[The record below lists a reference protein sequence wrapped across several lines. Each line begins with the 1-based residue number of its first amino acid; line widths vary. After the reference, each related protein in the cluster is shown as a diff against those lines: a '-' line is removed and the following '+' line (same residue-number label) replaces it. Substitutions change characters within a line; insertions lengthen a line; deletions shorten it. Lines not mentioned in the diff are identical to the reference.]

1 MEIPSVKTSEANNL
15 TNTDTANL
23 GTLAGVLHKSSPPLA
38 VIPPSSRP
46 DSVYTPDFLA
56 DWMALKL
63 RQLLGRKRKG
73 VVMDPAC
80 GDGALLKAVRGA
92 VAAGIDLIGVDIE
105 SNAIRGL
112 GERKIPRCRG
122 VVDNALKPASGNDPV
137 TQLQGL
143 VVGQKITGIIAN
155 PPWSGALRNQGGELK
170 SRGLSLASG
179 QFDAYDLFF
188 ELSIKSLSK
197 YGVGVFV
204 VPDSLFLPE
213 HAETRKFIL
222 DNTRMHLIARVGEG
236 FFPGVCRGA
245 VVLALEKRKDNHDW
259 LTRCFRLRSQDRK
272 SVLRGEESLEVLEER
287 LGHEIAQERF
297 QSSPDFCFDIDSGA
311 KDKTYLSNLDKI
323 EPAWPKIFQQGRGV
337 EISKNGKAI
346 CCRSCG
352 FFRPA
357 PRTRGTRPVCVN
369 CGENSFSEECFTSPS
384 AKAPKG
390 WSPLITGIDVTR
402 YSCGASRSIQLGLPG
417 INYKPE
423 SIYTQP
429 KLLIR
434 KTGLGLNASV
444 DESGSHT
451 TQVVYHYLLKPNCP
465 KFLLYYALGVLS
477 SRVMLT
483 FFLKR
488 YGELEWRSHPYVTT
502 KTISK
507 LPLPVPVRGHWSWR
521 QCKEIASLSRKLQ
534 KSGGQDIAL
543 DLKIERLVAGLFG
556 LNQEAFQWYLEFL
569 HTIDKLAFV
578 NRIIVNPNEVGPP
591 IRVP

>member
-1 MEIPSVKTSEANNL
+1 MEIPSVRSSEANIL
-15 TNTDTANL
+15 TNTDTANI
-23 GTLAGVLHKSSPPLA
+23 GTLAGVPGKSTPPLT
-38 VIPPSSRP
+38 VLSPSRRP

-63 RQLLGRKRKG
+63 GQLLGGKRKG
-73 VVMDPAC
+73 IVMDPAC
-80 GDGALLKAVRGA
+80 GDGALLRAARRV
-92 VAAGIDLIGVDIE
+92 VPAGIGLIGVDIE
-105 SNAIRGL
+105 SNAIRDL
-112 GERKIPRCRG
+112 CERQIPNCRG
-122 VVDNALKPASGNDPV
+122 FVDNVLKPASGKDPV
-137 TQLQGL
+137 PELKGL
-143 VVGQKITGIIAN
+143 ATGQKIIGIIAN
-155 PPWSGALRNQGGELK
+155 PPWSGALRDQGRELK

-179 QFDAYDLFF
+179 QFDTYDLFF
-188 ELSIKSLSK
+188 ELSIKSLPK
-197 YGVGVFV
+197 YSVGVFV

-222 DNTRMHLIARVGEG
+222 ENTRMHLVARVGEG

-259 LTRCFRLRSQDRK
+259 PTRCFRLRSQDRQ
-272 SVLRGEESLEVLEER
+272 SVLRGEESLEVLEEKH
-287 LGHEIAQERF
+287 GHVIAQDRF

-311 KDKTYLSNLDKI
+311 QDKTYLSNLDKT
-323 EPAWPKIFQQGRGV
+323 EPAWPEIFQQGRGV

-346 CCRSCG
+346 CCKSCG

-357 PRTRGTRPVCVN
+357 PRVRGTRPVCVN
-369 CGENSFSEECFTSPS
+369 CGGKGFSEECFTSPS
-384 AKAPKG
+384 RTIAQG
-390 WSPLITGIDVTR
+390 WSPLITGTDVTR
-402 YSCGASRSIQLGLPG
+402 YSCEASRSIQLDLPG
-417 INYKPE
+417 INYKHE
-423 SIYTQP
+423 SIYAQP

-451 TQVVYHYLLKPNCP
+451 TQVVYHYLLKSDCP

-507 LPLPVPVRGHWSWR
+507 LPLPLPLRGHWSWR
-521 QCKEIASLSRKLQ
+521 QCKAIASRSRKLQ
-534 KSGGQDIAL
+534 KAGGQDFAL
-543 DLKIERLVAGLFG
+543 DLEIERLVAGLFG
-556 LNQEAFQWYLEFL
+556 LNEEAFQWYLEFL

-578 NRIIVNPNEVGPP
+578 NRVIVDPREVGPP
-591 IRVP
+591 IKVP